1 MNAMRQSVWMPL
13 LVVGLLFVDGY
24 ATAAQPAG
32 PPEGREP
39 GAQRVAPRAALGIS
53 IAGPEGRG
61 DGGGDEGVH
70 VVGVNPG
77 GPAAAAGV
85 EPGDV
90 LLSIDGKA
98 LKPEGGRSPQQV
110 LMEHMRTVNP
120 GDKVALEYRRDG
132 RTARADL
139 VAQPFNPPAYG
150 RFMEALPLPDGWAPG
165 ILDRGRAFL
174 RGGGVFGDLE
184 LAPMTPKLGQ
194 YFGTDKGLLVLRA
207 PRDSR
212 LGLEEGDVIVDIA
225 GRIPAGADH
234 AMRILESYRA
244 GEKLTI
250 NVMRMKKKVAVNIDV
265 PDGAGRGAARFE
277 RRVLP
282 PDRGPAG
289 GPAPFNGPDP
299 RRMPPPPRGPE
310 RA

>member
-13 LVVGLLFVDGY
+13 LVLGLLSLTGQP
-24 ATAAQPAG
+24 TAAQPAG
-32 PPEGREP
+32 PPESREP
-39 GAQRVAPRAALGIS
+39 APQRVAPRAALGIS

-61 DGGGDEGVH
+61 DSGRDEGVL

-77 GPAAAAGV
+77 GPAAGAGV

-98 LKPEGGRSPQQV
+98 LKSEGGRSPQQV
-110 LMEHMRTVNP
+110 LMEHMRSVNA

-132 RTARADL
+132 KTIKADL
-139 VAQPFNPPAYG
+139 VAQPFSAPAFG

-165 ILDRGRAFL
+165 LSDRGRAFF
-174 RGGGVFGDLE
+174 RGAGVFGDLE
-184 LAPMTPKLGQ
+184 LVPMTPKLGQ

-225 GRIPAGADH
+225 GRIPAGPDH
-234 AMRILESYRA
+234 AMRILESYQA

-250 NVMRMKKKVAVNIDV
+250 NVMRMKKKVAVIIDV
-265 PDGAGRGAARFE
+265 PDGVGRGAARSE

-282 PDRGPAG
+282 PGRGPAG
-289 GPAPFNGPDP
+289 GPVPFNGPDP
-299 RRMPPPPRGPE
+299 RRMPPPPRSPE